1 MSLKVL
7 LWSPK
12 GAGLHYGGP
21 GMSAYRLYNSDN
33 LGRFKVSLVHGTSA
47 QEHYNIFQA
56 QHHISSIKSDA
67 ISQLK
72 FIHIGNQWLKSHAQE
87 FDIFHGLQGFHLT
100 IKPALQAQHLGLP
113 SVVKLAAY
121 KSDLATKSD
130 WKAVLGLPQRRRKII
145 EELSGVIAISQDIVH
160 ELLEYGIPE
169 SKIAYIP
176 NGVDTDIFYPVR
188 DQVEKRELRQQF
200 GWLDLPTI
208 LFVGDINQRKQPH
221 LLVEAVG
228 EAKAR
233 GYDCQ
238 LVLVGPQ
245 SKKDYVSEMKSR
257 ITSLG
262 IESQVVWF
270 GFTKNVASLYRASD
284 IFCLLSTN
292 EGLPNALLEAMAS
305 GLPSIGTFV
314 SGITD
319 LIVDGKN
326 GSLCSPDLNKITETL
341 LMYLSNPYIRKSHG
355 QAAREKVLA
364 EFSTNVVL
372 NAHENLFRY
381 VISGK
386 DISECSVIKNDIC
399 KT

>member
-1 MSLKVL
+1 MTLKVL

-21 GMSAYRLYNSDN
+21 GMTAYRLYNTDKSE
-33 LGRFKVSLVHGTSA
+33 RFKVSLVHGSSE
-47 QEHYNIFQA
+47 QEIYNIFQS
-56 QHHISSIKSDA
+56 QHYISSIKYDVL
-67 ISQLK
+67 SQLK
-72 FIHIGNQWLKSHAQE
+72 FIHFGNQWLKYHAQE

-100 IKPALQAQHLGLP
+100 IKPALQAQRLGIP
-113 SVVKLAAY
+113 SLVKLAAH
-121 KSDLATKSD
+121 KSDLAAKSG
-130 WKAVLGLPQRRRKII
+130 WKAWLSLPQRRRKLI
-145 EELSGVIAISQDIVH
+145 EQLSGVIAISKDIVR

-188 DQVEKRELRQQF
+188 NQAEKRELRQQL

-208 LFVGDINQRKQPH
+208 LFVGKIDQRKQPH

-228 EAKAR
+228 KAKAR

-245 SKKDYVSEMKSR
+245 GEKDYVSEMKSR
-257 ITSLG
+257 IASLA

-270 GFTKNVASLYRASD
+270 GFTKDVAPLYRASD
-284 IFCLLSTN
+284 IFCLLSNN

-305 GLPSIGTFV
+305 GLPSIGTHV

-319 LIVDGKN
+319 LIIDEKN
-326 GSLCSPDLNKITETL
+326 GSLCSPHLNEITETL
-341 LMYLSNPYIRKSHG
+341 ITYFSNPSLCKLYG
-355 QAAREKVLA
+355 QAAHEIISTRFSNSIILKTHEK
-364 EFSTNVVL
+364 
-372 NAHENLFRY
+372 LFRY
-381 VISGK
+381 AISGK
-386 DISECSVIKNDIC
+386 NISECSVINNYFQL
-399 KT
+399 